1 MTRPGDRSL
10 GCLSHFDGLSASA
23 DSYRF
28 SWHLRWYYRDE
39 GTFPMRYTVVLE
51 LEADGGYVA
60 TVPALPGCVSRGTP
74 EMRSRETSAKRQTY
88 TLKTVSLLAT
98 RSRPRPE
105 ENTSN
110 SSQPVPGETT
120 DGCIR
125 PGTGESPAAGW
136 LRRAGKEGATPR
148 SACHPPKAHSWPNPH
163 AVNSA
168 LRTSGQRCSDRVQ
181 STEPKRSRWPRD
193 R

>member
-110 SSQPVPGETT
+110 SSQPLLGETT
-120 DGCIR
+120 DGSIR
-125 PGTGESPAAGW
+125 PGTSESPAAGRFRREPPSQIV
-136 LRRAGKEGATPR
+136 LRRADPYARVVVPDHKRIRPGT
-148 SACHPPKAHSWPNPH
+148 
-163 AVNSA
+163 
-168 LRTSGQRCSDRVQ
+168 LRQIL
-181 STEPKRSRWPRD
+181 TEAGLTVERLRELL
-193 R
+193 